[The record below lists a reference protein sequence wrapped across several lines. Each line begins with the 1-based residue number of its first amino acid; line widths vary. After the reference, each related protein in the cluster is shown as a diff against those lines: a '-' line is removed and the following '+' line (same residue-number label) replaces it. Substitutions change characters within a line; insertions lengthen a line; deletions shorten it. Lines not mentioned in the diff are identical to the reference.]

1 MVCGMSNVDKAA
13 VVKALRD
20 LGAYLQLNG
29 ENAFKVRAYD
39 IAAERI
45 AGLTDDLGAIIEK
58 KELTSL
64 PGIGESIAKKIEELA
79 TTGKMT
85 ALEEIRA
92 KFPPKILELMTVPD
106 LGPKKARA
114 LFEQLGVG
122 SIDELEKACQE
133 QRVRTLKGFGQ
144 KTEEKLIN
152 GLQVAKRAASTGG
165 RKRLGDV
172 LPQADS
178 LLEWIKQAPGVK
190 RASLGGSVRRQ
201 KETVADVDI
210 IASAPD
216 AQAVFAHFHQFPL
229 VAERIGA
236 GESKASVRL
245 KDTDLQVDL
254 RVLPDEDFASALH
267 HFTGSKGHHI
277 KLRGLALEKGLTIS
291 EWGVFRMKEGENAA
305 AKAGVAKHESAEAKL
320 PIRDEADLYKLLGM
334 QFVPPELREDW
345 GEIEAALAHE
355 LPEDLITRADLAG
368 NVHAH
373 TTWSD
378 GINSLEEMAR
388 AAKALGYS
396 YYTVTEHSQSSGY
409 AGGLSI
415 EKLKQQWD
423 EIDRVNDLVKG
434 IRLLKGIESDILE
447 DGSLD
452 YPDSVLEKL
461 DVVIGSIHQ
470 RYSQDEDQMTKRVLN
485 AFDNPH
491 LHIWGHPTGRLINK
505 REPAPMRM
513 EEILDKAAKKGITIE
528 VNGCPE
534 RMDLS
539 PEHVRKALERGLKL
553 SISTDAHS
561 TNELSV
567 HLPFALASARK
578 GWARVGDVVNT
589 RDVKGFLKAIRRN

>member
-1 MVCGMSNVDKAA
+1 MVRLMSNVDKAA

-45 AGLTDDLGAIIEK
+45 AGLTDDLGAIIDK

-320 PIRDEADLYKLLGM
+320 PVRDEADLYKLLGM

-470 RYSQDEDQMTKRVLN
+470 RYSQDEDQMTKRVLK